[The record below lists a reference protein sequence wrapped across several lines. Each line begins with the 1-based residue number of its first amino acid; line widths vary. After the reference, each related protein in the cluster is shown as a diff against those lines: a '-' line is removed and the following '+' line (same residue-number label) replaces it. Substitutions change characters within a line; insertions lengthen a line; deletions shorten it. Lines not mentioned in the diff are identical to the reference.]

1 MFWWESLKV
10 LGFVD
15 PRTLQSLMQ
24 NFYTGCSTE
33 ISLLDAKI
41 LHRLL
46 NRNITSISAFS
57 HSSLFLGHRVAKG
70 SVLIITRS
78 WWRRLNWMIK
88 FTGRP
93 KLTDTIAAVVRAD
106 DLILD
111 LIDKN
116 RAVRETCQS
125 LKSHQFL

>member
-1 MFWWESLKV
+1 
-10 LGFVD
+10 
-15 PRTLQSLMQ
+15 
-24 NFYTGCSTE
+24 
-33 ISLLDAKI
+33 
-41 LHRLL
+41 
-46 NRNITSISAFS
+46 
-57 HSSLFLGHRVAKG
+57 
-70 SVLIITRS
+70 
-78 WWRRLNWMIK
+78 MIK

-125 LKSHQFL
+125 LKSHQFFSKNEKTSNFKFQWHLLMSDYIV

>member
-1 MFWWESLKV
+1 
-10 LGFVD
+10 
-15 PRTLQSLMQ
+15 
-24 NFYTGCSTE
+24 
-33 ISLLDAKI
+33 
-41 LHRLL
+41 
-46 NRNITSISAFS
+46 
-57 HSSLFLGHRVAKG
+57 
-70 SVLIITRS
+70 
-78 WWRRLNWMIK
+78 MIK

>member
-1 MFWWESLKV
+1 
-10 LGFVD
+10 
-15 PRTLQSLMQ
+15 
-24 NFYTGCSTE
+24 
-33 ISLLDAKI
+33 
-41 LHRLL
+41 
-46 NRNITSISAFS
+46 
-57 HSSLFLGHRVAKG
+57 
-70 SVLIITRS
+70 
-78 WWRRLNWMIK
+78 MIK

-125 LKSHQFL
+125 LMAFAKVSSVLIAKMRKLVISNFNGIC